1 MTIGA
6 LDWAMDETR
15 AIIDR
20 LQLQPHPE
28 GGWYR
33 ETWRA
38 AAVDGARGAGTAIL
52 YLLAAGERSHWHR
65 VDATEIWMFQAGAP
79 LLLRTATD
87 DAAAPVTTRLGPD
100 ILAGEQPQFTVQPR
114 EWQAA
119 EPTGAWSLMACVV
132 VPAFDFAGFELAP
145 PDWAPG
151 R

>member
-1 MTIGA
+1 MA
-6 LDWAMDETR
+6 AVDWAMDDTR

-20 LQLQPHPE
+20 LRLQPHPE

-38 AAVDGARGAGTAIL
+38 AAEDGQRGAGTAIL

-65 VDATEIWMFQAGAP
+65 VDATEIWIFQAGAP
-79 LLLRTATD
+79 LLLHTAADGGTART
-87 DAAAPVTTRLGPD
+87 TTRLGAD
-100 ILAGEQPQFTVQPR
+100 VLADDQPQFTVAPW

-119 EPTGAWSLMACVV
+119 QSTGAWSLMACVV

-145 PDWAPG
+145 PEWEPG
-151 R
+151 